1 MSPQSSSSRTTTVP
15 SSMRSSYAL
24 ATRRYSSDMENM
36 IEGANLDMFGMEVV
50 DRSTEF
56 QRTSTLIIENGS
68 AWPESGRIDRSDSA
82 RVEVFF

>member
-1 MSPQSSSSRTTTVP
+1 
-15 SSMRSSYAL
+15 
-24 ATRRYSSDMENM
+24 MENM

-50 DRSTEF
+50 DRSTEV